1 MDQWAICIVAAAVII
16 VVAEARKFVRRRARS
31 TEVETAGAPPV
42 PASRVM
48 RASAPATVPMSVI
61 IPRWEFRTFGTHFGA
76 AEEAFAAMTPGAV
89 QETDELYL
97 LSGRAMARRPTSSR
111 SGST

>member
-1 MDQWAICIVAAAVII
+1 
-16 VVAEARKFVRRRARS
+16 
-31 TEVETAGAPPV
+31 
-42 PASRVM
+42 
-48 RASAPATVPMSVI
+48 MSVI
-61 IPRWEFRTFGTHFGA
+61 IPRWEFRTFGTRFGA

-97 LSGRAMARRPTSSR
+97 THREGMVRPPTSSR